1 MTSVDM
7 AARTAATESNS
18 SPRWMGL
25 TGVLF
30 ALLLAPAV
38 LMTSGMPQAQ
48 HAAKVQQW
56 DIKHEGLLGLSF
68 ILTTIAV
75 IVGLCFL
82 VWLHS
87 RLSRGNSGW
96 IGNLFFAGVVTFAL
110 SGVLSAGVNASLAQ
124 DSKHLST
131 DSLQLMASISQN
143 LTFPTTSAGLAVMY
157 FAVGF
162 LIRRSGVLPG
172 WLAWVSWLFALL
184 ATTVL
189 LGFIPLIGSALWM
202 IIAGI
207 YLTVRPPAEG

>member
-1 MTSVDM
+1 MTSVDV
-7 AARTAATESNS
+7 AARTAATGTTS

-38 LMTSGMPQAQ
+38 LMTSGMPDAKN
-48 HAAKVQQW
+48 AAKVQHW

-68 ILTTIAV
+68 ILLTISV

-82 VWLHS
+82 VWLRG
-87 RLSRGNSGW
+87 RLSGGSSGW
-96 IGNLFFAGVVTFAL
+96 MGNLFLAGVVTFAV

-131 DSLQLMASISQN
+131 DSLQLLASLNQN

-172 WLAWVSWLFALL
+172 WLAWVSWVFALL

-189 LGFIPLIGSALWM
+189 LSFIPLIGTALWL
-202 IIAGI
+202 IIVGI
-207 YLTVRPPAEG
+207 YLTVRPVEG